1 MVNPPT
7 REAHHGRERRSST
20 RALMVLGTASNV
32 GKSLLVVALGRWLR
46 RRGVNVAP
54 FKAQNIALNSYVTPD
69 GAEIGWAQAQQAF
82 AAGVTPHADMN
93 PVLLKPGADASVQVV
108 VRGKVSPEVGR
119 LPSDRRH
126 SALRSIIL
134 ESYRRCS
141 TRHDVVLIEGSGSA
155 AEVNLKARDVSNLWM
170 ARAVGAP
177 CLLVADIDRGGVFA
191 SILGTLSLL
200 TPSERRLIAGFVI
213 NKFHGDPLLFAE
225 GVSFLEKRS
234 GKPCLGVIPH
244 LPDICLKA
252 EDSVALGD
260 EPPAAG
266 AGGSEALTIGV
277 VQLPHMANHTDFDPL
292 TREPGVRL
300 VYVTRP
306 EQVAGLDL
314 LILPGSK
321 STVADLDWLRQ
332 RGLADAL
339 ARHGARGGRIFGICG
354 GMQMLGQ
361 SIDDPHKVEDKAGVA
376 VEGLGLLPV
385 RTIMNAHKTTTQAT
399 AVLVDPRP
407 GVGQLVGYEIHM
419 GWTERTDPRCRPL
432 LHLRR
437 AGGGEAILD
446 GAQTEDGRV
455 FGTYLHGLLDNDAFR
470 LHLLNTLRGEHGWPA
485 LPGVRSYL
493 SGGYDA
499 EIDRWTGHVMRHL
512 DETYLSRM
520 LLVGD
525 EPPGM
530 QRGGQA

>member
-1 MVNPPT
+1 
-7 REAHHGRERRSST
+7 
-20 RALMVLGTASNV
+20 MVLGTASNV

-46 RRGVNVAP
+46 RRGVDVAP

-93 PVLLKPGADASVQVV
+93 PVLLKPGAAASVQVV
-108 VRGKVSPEVGR
+108 VRGKVSPELGE
-119 LPSDRRH
+119 LPPDRRH
-126 SALRSIIL
+126 SALRPIIL

-141 TRHDVVLIEGSGSA
+141 TRHDVVLIEGAGSA
-155 AEVNLKARDVSNLWM
+155 AEMNIKARDVSNLWV

-213 NKFHGDPLLFAE
+213 NKFHGDSRLFAD
-225 GVSFLEKRS
+225 GVRFLEERS

-252 EDSVALGD
+252 EDSVALADG
-260 EPPAAG
+260 PPSAG
-266 AGGSEALTIGV
+266 ADDSQALAIGV
-277 VQLPHMANHTDFDPL
+277 VQLPHIANHTDFDPL

-306 EQVAGLDL
+306 EQVASVDL

-321 STVADLDWLRQ
+321 ATVADLRWLRE

-339 ARHGARGGRIFGICG
+339 ARRRARGGRILGICG

-361 SIDDPHKVEDKAGVA
+361 SIEDPHKVEDETGEPVQ
-376 VEGLGLLPV
+376 GIGLLPV
-385 RTIMNAHKTTTQAT
+385 RTIMSARKTTTQAT
-399 AVLVDPRP
+399 AVLAEPRP
-407 GVGQLVGYEIHM
+407 GVGELVGYEIHM
-419 GWTERTDPRCRPL
+419 GSTERTDPGCRPL

-437 AGGGEAILD
+437 AGSGDVVLD

-455 FGTYLHGLLDNDAFR
+455 SGTYLHGLLDNDAFR
-470 LHLLNTLRGEHGWPA
+470 LHLVNTLRGERGWPA

-512 DETYLSRM
+512 DASSLSGM
-520 LLVGD
+520 LIGD
-525 EPPGM
+525 APPGM
-530 QRGGQA
+530 QPGGQG